1 MNNTSIKKTIQ
12 WVITICFFG
21 STLHYAFAQPDRWQ
35 QGAAYVM
42 DIDFDTQTH
51 RYDGKQTLTYVNN
64 SPDTLHKVFYHLYF
78 NAFQPNSM
86 MDIRSLTIAD
96 PDRRVGDRISK
107 LSDEE
112 IGYQKI
118 NTLTQNGRAVDFEV
132 VGTILEVTLADPIAP
147 GTVHVFEMDFEA
159 QVPVQIRRSGRNN
172 REGIDYSMAQW
183 YPKMCEYDYQGWH
196 ANPYVGREF
205 YGIWGYFD
213 VTIHMDKDY
222 LIGATGILQNPE
234 EIGHGYETEG
244 MVVQQPEGDK
254 LHWRFVAQNVHDFVW
269 GADPDYTHTKLQRDD
284 GTMLHFFYQE
294 NERTKDNWE
303 ALPGIM
309 DQAFDYINTNFGPY
323 QYDKYS
329 FIQGGDGGMEYPMA
343 TLITGERSLNSLVG
357 VSVHELMHSW
367 YQMMLG
373 TNEAL
378 YAWMDEGFTS
388 YASNRVMNELAGQGL
403 IPGRQKVENP
413 HTGSYAGY
421 INLARTDREEP
432 LSTHSDHFVTNTA
445 YGIGSYSKG
454 AVFLHQLSYIIGQND
469 FDRGMLRYFDTWKF
483 KHPNSN
489 DFIRI
494 MEKESGLELD
504 WYREYFINTTHNIDY
519 AVESA
524 AEEDDQTV
532 VTLRR
537 LGVMPMPIDVQVTYL
552 DGRTEIINIPLRIM
566 RGHKEKEAGMGDALY
581 RVAEADWPWTH
592 PEYQLVL
599 PVPSDRIEAIEIDP
613 SARLADV
620 DRANNRLAME

>member
-1 MNNTSIKKTIQ
+1 MNKTSLTKMIQ
-12 WVITICFFG
+12 WVLTVCLFSSVVQHG
-21 STLHYAFAQPDRWQ
+21 FAQPDRWQ

-42 DIDFDTQTH
+42 DIDFDTETH

-86 MDIRSLTIAD
+86 MDVRSLTITD
-96 PDRRVGDRISK
+96 PDRRVGDRISR
-107 LSDEE
+107 LSDEQ

-118 NTLTQNGRAVDFEV
+118 NTLTQNGRDVEFEV
-132 VGTILEVTLADPIAP
+132 VGTILEVTLTDPIAP

-222 LIGATGILQNPE
+222 IIGATGILQNPE
-234 EIGHGYETEG
+234 EIGHGYESEG
-244 MVVQQPEGDK
+244 MTVQQPEGDK
-254 LHWRFVAQNVHDFVW
+254 LHWRFLAQNVHDFVW
-269 GADPDYTHTKLQRDD
+269 GADPDYTHTKLERAD

-309 DQAFDYINTNFGPY
+309 DQAFDYINTNFGQY
-323 QYDKYS
+323 QYKKYS

-388 YASNRVMNELAGQGL
+388 YASSRVMNDLAGRGL
-403 IPGRQKVENP
+403 LPGRQQVENP

-421 INLARTDREEP
+421 LNLARTDREEP

-454 AVFLHQLSYIIGQND
+454 AVFLHQLSYIIGQENL
-469 FDRGMLRYFDTWKF
+469 DRGMLRYFDTWKF

-504 WYREYFINTTHNIDY
+504 WYREYFVNTTHNIDY

-524 AEEDDQTV
+524 AEEDGQTV
-532 VTLRR
+532 ITLRR

-566 RGHKEKEAGMGDALY
+566 RGHKEKEATMGDALY
-581 RVAEADWPWTH
+581 RVAEVDWPWTH

-613 SARLADV
+613 SDRLADV
-620 DRANNRLAME
+620 DQANNRLEIE